1 MSGPIEPT
9 NVYRPGQ
16 SPAVQ
21 EQVYGSGQQG
31 RTYIIYDDFGQG
43 GGQQQG
49 GRATRAWNRIPQ
61 QNFQANVGGPRFLA
75 NRSIVFNMWIVAM
88 LIVGFDEWHNLGI
101 LPRPARLWDT
111 SLFYGLLT
119 IAGFVDPMVPLV
131 NAFAIGYTIV
141 LLMQYYQ
148 GNITPQGA
156 SRPQAT
162 TSASTPGSV
171 GAGFTGPPP
180 TPGANFPINTQ
191 LTGQ

>member
-1 MSGPIEPT
+1 
-9 NVYRPGQ
+9 
-16 SPAVQ
+16 
-21 EQVYGSGQQG
+21 
-31 RTYIIYDDFGQG
+31 
-43 GGQQQG
+43 
-49 GRATRAWNRIPQ
+49 
-61 QNFQANVGGPRFLA
+61 
-75 NRSIVFNMWIVAM
+75 MWIIAM
-88 LIVGFDEWHNLGI
+88 FIVGFDEWHNLGI

-119 IAGFVDPMVPLV
+119 IAGFVDLMVPLV
-131 NAFAIGYTIV
+131 NALAIGYTVV

-156 SRPQAT
+156 SQPQAT

-171 GAGFTGPPP
+171 SAGFTGPPP